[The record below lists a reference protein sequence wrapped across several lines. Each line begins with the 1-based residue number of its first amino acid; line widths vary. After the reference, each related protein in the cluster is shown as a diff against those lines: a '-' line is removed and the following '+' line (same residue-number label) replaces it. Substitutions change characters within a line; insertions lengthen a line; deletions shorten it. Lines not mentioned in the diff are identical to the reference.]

1 MTNTKNQSISLF
13 FYAIFMISFIAM
25 FISIIVSK
33 TCLISSACI
42 CIASIIGIITLK
54 NKNLF
59 SKSSHMRQ
67 DNYELLGL
75 LSSPNYEEKIKPYLN
90 KSKTIIIKQ
99 YKIDPKFEELITE
112 RNIILT
118 KYKNHVIKKYDNN
131 INYYDIS
138 KHDSLIGLYKHLK
151 ETEFDFKIYHE
162 AELNQKIEFLIHNK
176 KFFKTEYM
184 HIENSDK
191 LRKTYIQFK
200 MDLFNA
206 LLNYIEEKNKISLAV
221 IKKEKESVQLQMKKE
236 VNTELMRA
244 GLMNK
249 EI

>member
-1 MTNTKNQSISLF
+1 
-13 FYAIFMISFIAM
+13 
-25 FISIIVSK
+25 
-33 TCLISSACI
+33 
-42 CIASIIGIITLK
+42 
-54 NKNLF
+54 
-59 SKSSHMRQ
+59 MRQ

-75 LSSPNYEEKIKPYLN
+75 LSAPNYEEKIKPYLN
-90 KSKTIIIKQ
+90 KSKTIFITE

-118 KYKNHVIKKYDNN
+118 KYKNHVIKKYDPN
-131 INYYDIS
+131 ITYYNIS
-138 KHDSLIGLYKHLK
+138 KHDSLIGLYEHLK
-151 ETEFDFKIYHE
+151 NTEFYFKIYNE
-162 AELNQKIEFLIHNK
+162 AELNQKIDFLIKNK

-200 MDLFNA
+200 SDVFNA

-221 IKKEKESVQLQMKKE
+221 IKKEKDYVQLQMKKE